1 MDNVTHTL
9 VGLMLARCGLG
20 KSTPGGTAM
29 MMLSANAPDI
39 DVASGFGG
47 SLAYIEYHRGYTHA
61 LVSAPVLALIL
72 LLFVRL
78 FGRGK
83 ISWTA
88 YLACLA
94 GVLSHL
100 ALDYTNVYGVRLLLP
115 FSARW
120 LRLDMTDIIDP
131 WILAVLLVAIAAP
144 ALARLVSSE
153 IGARSGLEPKRGWAW
168 FALAA
173 LLVYEGV
180 RYTAH
185 ERALAVIGA
194 RLYEGTVARRL
205 AALPARVNPLLWRGV
220 VEAED
225 FVVIVPVDLMGE
237 FDPSAGR
244 IEYSATSGLPLD
256 AARHT
261 PAFEGFGRFAQLP
274 FWKMTALADA
284 TRVEL
289 IDLRFGTPRRPGFEA
304 IAVVDAQGRVRE
316 SQFSLNGPP
325 ASFK

>member
-115 FSARW
+115 FSAR
-120 LRLDMTDIIDP
+120 
-131 WILAVLLVAIAAP
+131 
-144 ALARLVSSE
+144 
-153 IGARSGLEPKRGWAW
+153 
-168 FALAA
+168 
-173 LLVYEGV
+173 
-180 RYTAH
+180 
-185 ERALAVIGA
+185 
-194 RLYEGTVARRL
+194 RL

-304 IAVVDAQGRVRE
+304 IAVVDAQGDRE
-316 SQFSLNGPP
+316 SV
-325 ASFK
+325 